1 MLTLFYKD
9 FAPQI
14 KSIEAIICQR
24 LIILNN
30 IPKPKDIQET
40 NDATISR
47 EPFDSQKDINKSLN
61 FIRTH
66 RKIKNYFKIL
76 NIEEE
81 PYSKSD

>member
-14 KSIEAIICQR
+14 KSIEAIICQS